1 MLLEI
6 LDILVCL
13 IFVFIHV
20 CSIQFCHFFPSKRRP
35 VTFTIEPPPN
45 TPSVVPITIVPS
57 APIQPITFHVGS
69 HDLSS
74 NHQRSGKYFKRKTF
88 HRIVTTRRPVK
99 VLRQTFPPELWAMII
114 GFLDCQSQGRFDL
127 AIDIRKCLLLHFFTS
142 PALEKL
148 PLHLLPLQWI
158 KTRHV
163 RLSKLQSVLLR
174 SDDEFPDDNEDDF
187 IPSVRRSTL
196 VALKFIDLSKLT
208 TIDIY
213 TDGNTPGLLSS
224 IARSKPAL
232 QSCKFSHSSHLDQD
246 YCSHDLG
253 NIPADLF

>member
-45 TPSVVPITIVPS
+45 APSVEPITIVPL

-69 HDLSS
+69 RDLSL
-74 NHQRSGKYFKRKTF
+74 NHQRLGKYFKRKIS
-88 HRIVTTRRPVK
+88 HRVVTPRRPVK

-114 GFLDCQSQGRFDL
+114 GFLDCKSVGFDL
-127 AIDIRKCLLLHFFTS
+127 AIDICKCLLLHFFTS

-163 RLSKLQSVLLR
+163 RLNKLQSVLLR
-174 SDDEFPDDNEDDF
+174 SDDEFSDDNEDVF

-208 TIDIY
+208 TIVIY
-213 TDGNTPGLLSS
+213 TFRNTPGLLSS
-224 IARSKPAL
+224 IDRSKPAL
-232 QSCKFSHSSHLDQD
+232 QSCKFSS
-246 YCSHDLG
+246 
-253 NIPADLF
+253 IIAVI